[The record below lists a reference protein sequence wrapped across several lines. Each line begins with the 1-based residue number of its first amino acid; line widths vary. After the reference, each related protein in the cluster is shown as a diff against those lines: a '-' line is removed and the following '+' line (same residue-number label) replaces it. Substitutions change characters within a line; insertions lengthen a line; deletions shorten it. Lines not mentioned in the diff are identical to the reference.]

1 MANTKA
7 AGRIT
12 GNPMCGLCERVCIEA
27 KKIFDGC
34 GLYGRNDNAVY
45 VRARRFVG
53 QHYAE

>member
-27 KKIFDGC
+27 KKFSTAAWGDSGT
-34 GLYGRNDNAVY
+34 
-45 VRARRFVG
+45 
-53 QHYAE
+53 